1 MTAGRLA
8 SAKPAATTNTTLYT
22 CPIGYA
28 ASVVLN
34 VCNQSSSAT
43 SYRVALRN
51 YTQII
56 TTTGSSH
63 TFNLGNPIS
72 TYRLTISPG
81 IAISGFTPGDI
92 YNDTNTKWS
101 LKILDIVKDT
111 SVITV
116 PTKVARVGTIT
127 YTSISPALS
136 AFVVGNTLTDS
147 TNGLTATVLGLGST
161 GSNSLYI
168 QLDRLSTSATTL
180 KLASAP
186 AYVAAGASNYLAIP
200 NAMPASSYEIVRVSN
215 WVSGTYT
222 ATIVRAQQGTTAAEI
237 PVSAN
242 AIVLTVTATTKTINE
257 GAVFSAIDTGLT
269 LNNVTGL
276 FTGDYLKVDN
286 EFLLIQTVDPGT
298 STVNVQRG
306 QLSSTAA
313 THNDGATVTRVS
325 NDGNVY
331 VNYFGDT
338 PIPAPA
344 TLNYTLTANG
354 TSDYV
359 FAGSATGND
368 PTLTVNVGDTLN
380 FLNNAVG
387 APLHI
392 TNAPGAYNVANLVTT
407 GVTGDGATGGTTLSW
422 VTTGLPAGTYYYVNQ
437 FQSGMIGQIIIQ
449 SPPTTPTI
457 GNGSVTAR
465 VSTGA
470 TTYSDSL
477 EFIHDFNSDGNYEW
491 GQTGYTMNLGRI
503 YKFTQTDT
511 SNTAHPFRFSDQ
523 VSLSPVYTTG
533 VTTSGTPGSAGS
545 YTQIDLTASSP
556 TILYSLSSTT
566 NEGSYGSSFTIDND
580 PKYTSI
586 YVYDVSATPTVTDT
600 FTSGTTT
607 TITQTIS
614 TVQVGPYGYVQD
626 FSGTTLKVSL
636 GNKSTS
642 FATYTT
648 AVSAGT
654 TGQFTFTVAS
664 ASNLGVGMAAS
675 GSGIGTG
682 ARITS
687 IVGTTVTVDVANSG
701 SVTGT
706 GTFNYTFL
714 DTPLTVAGTKTTATV
729 SSVTDIDDADY
740 ILCDK
745 ALAGNSTDKNTGIV
759 IGPGSSIMVYST
771 ANTISYVVNGF
782 VDVTSDWTTVQYAYT
797 SQTGVPG
804 GGGGAPNP

>member
-1 MTAGRLA
+1 MTAGRIA
-8 SAKPAATTNTTLYT
+8 SAKPAATTNTTLYS

-72 TYRLTISPG
+72 TYRLNISPG
-81 IAISGFTPGDI
+81 ISISGFDPGDT
-92 YNDTNTKWS
+92 YSESNGKWS

-116 PTKVARVGTIT
+116 PTKVARVGTIN
-127 YTSISPALS
+127 YTGISPALGTF
-136 AFVVGNTLTDS
+136 AIGNTLTDA
-147 TNGLTATVLGLGST
+147 TNGLTATVLGLNTTS
-161 GSNSLYI
+161 SSLFI
-168 QLDRLSTSATTL
+168 QLNNLSTSDTTL

-186 AYVAAGASNYLAIP
+186 VYIQSGASKYLAIP
-200 NAMPASSYEIVRVSN
+200 NAMPATSYEIVQVSN

-222 ATIVRAQQGTTAAEI
+222 ATIVRAQQGTSAAEI

-242 AIVLTVTATTKTINE
+242 AIMITVTATTKTINE
-257 GAVFSAIDTGLT
+257 GAVFSAIDTSLT

-286 EFLLIQTVDPGT
+286 EFLLIQTLDTGT
-298 STVNVQRG
+298 STVTVQRA
-306 QLSSTAA
+306 QFSSTAA
-313 THNDGATVTRVS
+313 THNDGATVTRIS

-331 VNYFGDT
+331 VNYFGET
-338 PIPAPA
+338 PVPAAA
-344 TLNYTLTANG
+344 TLNYALTANG

-359 FAGSATGND
+359 FTGSATGND
-368 PTLTVNVGDTLN
+368 PTLTVNVGDTLT
-380 FLNNAVG
+380 FVNNAVG

-392 TNAPGAYNVANLVTT
+392 TNVAGAYNVANLVTS
-407 GVTGDGATGGTTLSW
+407 GVTGDGATGGGTLTW
-422 VTTGLPAGTYYYVNQ
+422 VTTGLPAGTYYYVNE
-437 FQSGMIGQIIIQ
+437 FQPLMTGQIVIQ

-465 VSTGA
+465 VATNA
-470 TTYSDSL
+470 TTYDDNV
-477 EFIHDFNSDGNYEW
+477 EFIHDFNSDGNFEW
-491 GQTGYTMNLGRI
+491 SPTGYTINLGRI
-503 YKFTQTDT
+503 YRFTQTDT
-511 SNTAHPFRFSDQ
+511 SNTAHPFRISDQ
-523 VSLSPVYTTG
+523 VSLSPLYTTG
-533 VTTSGTPGSAGS
+533 VTTAGTPGSSGS

-556 TILYSLSSTT
+556 TVLYTLSTAT
-566 NEGSYGSSFTIDND
+566 NEGSYGSNITVDND
-580 PKYTSI
+580 PRYTSI
-586 YVYDVSATPTVTDT
+586 YVYDPSNTPIVTDT

-607 TITQTIS
+607 TTTQTIS
-614 TVQVGPYGYVQD
+614 AVQVGPYGYVQE

-636 GNKSTS
+636 GDKSPV

-648 AVSAGT
+648 AVSVGT

-664 ASNLGVGMAAS
+664 ASNLAVGMAAS

-729 SSVTDIDDADY
+729 SSVTDVADADY
-740 ILCDK
+740 ILYDK

-759 IGPGSSIMVYST
+759 VGPGSSIMVYSG
-771 ANTISYVVNGF
+771 ANAISYVVNGF
-782 VDVTSDWTTVQYAYT
+782 VDVTNDWSTVQYAYST
-797 SQTGVPG
+797 A
-804 GGGGAPNP
+804 GGAPPTP